1 MKRTRLMLLIWVAA
15 LLLAAAAPARAQS
28 TVDECK
34 ARLDI
39 VQLDLDAIF
48 SAGRIGGN
56 NPQQTYTSLSSKLQA
71 ASAKLDQR
79 KYTDA
84 LGKLQDFQIAVITM
98 RDAAKPKL
106 SGSDA
111 GLLLDGA
118 DPSRHPFDEG
128 VNGAITCIALLP

>member
-1 MKRTRLMLLIWVAA
+1 MKSTKLMLGIAVAA

-39 VQLDLDAIF
+39 IQFDLDAVF
-48 SAGRIGGN
+48 SAGGIGGN

-71 ASAKLDQR
+71 AGAKLDQR

-84 LGKLQDFQIAVITM
+84 REKLQDFRIAVITM

-106 SGSDA
+106 SVPDA

-118 DPSRHPFDEG
+118 DPYRSALDEG
-128 VNGAITCIALLP
+128 VNGAIACVALLP

>member
-1 MKRTRLMLLIWVAA
+1 MKSTRMMLGIWVAA
-15 LLLAAAAPARAQS
+15 LLLAGAAPAWAQS
-28 TVDECK
+28 SVDECK

-39 VQLDLDAIF
+39 IQLDLDAIY

-84 LGKLQDFQIAVITM
+84 LGKLRDFQIAVITM

-106 SGSDA
+106 AASDA
-111 GLLLDGA
+111 GLLLDGG
-118 DPSRHPFDEG
+118 DPSRSPFDEG
-128 VNGAITCIALLP
+128 VNGAIACIALLP

>member
-1 MKRTRLMLLIWVAA
+1 MVGIWIAA

-39 VQLDLDAIF
+39 IQSDLDEIVA
-48 SAGRIGGN
+48 AGGIGGN
-56 NPQQTYTSLSSKLQA
+56 NPQQTYASLSSKLQA
-71 ASAKLDQR
+71 AGAKLDQH

-84 LGKLQDFQIAVITM
+84 LGKLQNFQVAVITM

-106 SGSDA
+106 SASDA

-118 DPSRHPFDEG
+118 DPERSPLDEG
-128 VNGAITCIALLP
+128 VNGAIACIALLP

>member
-1 MKRTRLMLLIWVAA
+1 MKRTRLMLGIWVAA
-15 LLLAAAAPARAQS
+15 VLLAGAAPARGQS

-39 VQLDLDAIF
+39 IQSDLDAIF
-48 SAGRIGGN
+48 AAGRIGGN
-56 NPQQTYTSLSSKLQA
+56 NPQQTYASLSSKLQA

-79 KYTDA
+79 KYADA
-84 LGKLQDFQIAVITM
+84 LGKLQDFRIAVIAM

-106 SGSDA
+106 SAPDA

-118 DPSRHPFDEG
+118 DPARSPFDEG
-128 VNGAITCIALLP
+128 VNGAIACIALLP